1 MAFIDKIENIQ
12 RKPDHIKRWI
22 LFAGVFVIMFI
33 VVSVWVSTLKVTLGD
48 NNGGENEN
56 AVGSPLRVFSDI
68 IKDGVSAGVE
78 AIYNSPSRFSKQNN
92 GTE

>member
-33 VVSVWVSTLKVTLGD
+33 IVFIWVSTLKVTLGG
-48 NNGGENEN
+48 NEGEKKNV
-56 AVGSPLRVFSDI
+56 VGSPLSIFGDI
-68 IKDGVSAGVE
+68 IKDGVGAGVE
-78 AIYNSPSRFSKQNN
+78 AVYNSPSRSSKQNN

>member
-33 VVSVWVSTLKVTLGD
+33 IVSVWVSTLKVTLGD
-48 NNGGENEN
+48 NNDGEKKN
-56 AVGSPLRVFSDI
+56 AIGSPLRVFGDI
-68 IKDGVSAGVE
+68 IKDGIGAGVE
-78 AIYNSPSRFSKQNN
+78 AIYNSPSESEQNN

>member
-22 LFAGVFVIMFI
+22 LFAGVFVIMFVI
-33 VVSVWVSTLKVTLGD
+33 VSIWVSTLKVTLGE
-48 NNGGENEN
+48 NGGEKKNI
-56 AVGSPLRVFSDI
+56 AGSPLSIFGDI
-68 IKDGVSAGVE
+68 IKDGVGAGVE
-78 AIYNSPSRFSKQNN
+78 AIYNPPTKSKQNN